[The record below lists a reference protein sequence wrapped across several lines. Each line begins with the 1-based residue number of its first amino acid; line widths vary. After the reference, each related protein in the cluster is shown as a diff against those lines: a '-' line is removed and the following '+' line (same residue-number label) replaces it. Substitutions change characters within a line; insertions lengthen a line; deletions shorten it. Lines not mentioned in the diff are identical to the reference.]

1 MNEMSDVRHQ
11 TLEPRWAIADVR
23 RLMSLHIPQYL
34 FGSRDVRE
42 EHAVAEAVEGLAQR
56 GGTGGRGAGDRRH
69 TEKLGQPGLGG
80 QPITLAAPLVVV
92 GEGGAAGPPAARGG
106 GIRRQAPEP

>member
-69 TEKLGQPGLGG
+69 TETLGQPVLGG
-80 QPITLAAPLVVV
+80 QPINLAAPLVVV
-92 GEGGAAGPPAARGG
+92 GEGGPARARASRGAGNWK
-106 GIRRQAPEP
+106 QAPAP

>member
-42 EHAVAEAVEGLAQR
+42 EHAVAEAVEGPAQR
-56 GGTGGRGAGDRRH
+56 GKTGGRGAGDRRH
-69 TEKLGQPGLGG
+69 AQTPGQPGPGG
-80 QPITLAAPLVVV
+80 PPGPPAAPPLLV
-92 GEGGAAGPPAARGG
+92 GGGGAAGAR
-106 GIRRQAPEP
+106 